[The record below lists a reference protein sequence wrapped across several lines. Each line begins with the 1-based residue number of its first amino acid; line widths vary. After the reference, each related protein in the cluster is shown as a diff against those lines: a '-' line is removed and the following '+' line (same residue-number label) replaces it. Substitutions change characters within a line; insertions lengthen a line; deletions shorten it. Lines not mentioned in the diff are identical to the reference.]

1 MEKSTAGIIVDLSM
15 GRGSWVV
22 GLGHVSCAMPRG
34 VVGGVTPTAAV
45 FEALEIVVSDAPF
58 LRGRREHMGG

>member
-1 MEKSTAGIIVDLSM
+1 MEKSTAGIFVDLLM

-22 GLGHVSCAMPRG
+22 PRG
-34 VVGGVTPTAAV
+34 VVGGVAPTAAV
-45 FEALEIVVSDAPF
+45 FEALEIEVSDAPF